1 MIKLFEESYFQN
13 FFSYSTVVSSDCKKQ
28 IPTEASAGSE
38 RDSSDIPQN
47 WSFQDHYRM
56 YSPIIYQAL
65 CEHVQTQMSLM
76 NKLASKNN
84 PNGIPT
90 APCHTVSGSGSY
102 E

>member
-1 MIKLFEESYFQN
+1 MIKVFEESYFKN
-13 FFSYSTVVSSDCKKQ
+13 FFFPSSTLVSSDNKKYV
-28 IPTEASAGSE
+28 PNETSAGSE

-76 NKLASKNN
+76 NNLASKNN
-84 PNGIPT
+84 PDGIP
-90 APCHTVSGSGSY
+90 AIPYHTMSGSG
-102 E
+102 